1 MLSRVIVS
9 IVNPSTDEIER
20 QGAAIEHHPALFVA
34 ALSALVVSAYLIVGG
49 M

>member
-9 IVNPSTDEIER
+9 IVNPSADEVER
-20 QGAAIEHHPALFVA
+20 QGAAIERHPALFAA